1 MGTIAVDAM
10 GGDDGP
16 ETMVAGAARASLD
29 TPANIILVGD
39 RGQIES
45 LLEKNTHDQRR
56 IQVVH
61 SDSVIPMDAKPR
73 AALIELP
80 EASLPMAASLVGKD
94 GPADALV
101 SAGNTGAVVLASANA
116 FSRIDGI
123 KRTALAAV
131 VPTKRNRGPHSDP
144 FSLVLDVGATIRVS
158 AQDLVCFAAMGAAYA
173 SIISKNENPR
183 VALLSN
189 GAEANKGTPE
199 IVEAHEILLAQTMI
213 NFIGNVEGIDLPKGV
228 ADVVVCDGFT
238 GNVVLKMLEGVS
250 EAVMDLA
257 KYAYRSRL
265 TWKLAFLLLAN
276 GIRRVKKI
284 TDWQQYGGAPILG
297 FDQLCI
303 KAHGRSSPRAIR
315 NAIRVAEKCVSQDLA
330 NVIKNQLDTSN

>member
-1 MGTIAVDAM
+1 MVTIAIDAM

-16 ETMVAGAARASLD
+16 STMVRGAALATLNTRSNL
-29 TPANIILVGD
+29 ILVGD
-39 RGQIES
+39 RKQIEVV
-45 LLEKNTHDQRR
+45 LQDCEHDERR
-56 IQVVH
+56 IQIVH
-61 SDSVIPMDAKPR
+61 TDSAIPMDCKPR
-73 AALIELP
+73 IALRDFP
-80 EASLPMAASLVGKD
+80 DASLPMAARLVAKESA
-94 GPADALV
+94 ADALV
-101 SAGNTGAVVLASANA
+101 TAGNTGAVVLTCAKV
-116 FSRIDGI
+116 FTRIEGV

-131 VPTKRNRGPHSDP
+131 VPTQRQRGPKSDP
-144 FSLVLDVGATIRVS
+144 FSLILDVGATIRVS
-158 AQDLVCFAAMGAAYA
+158 AQDLVNFAAMGSSYA
-173 SIISKNENPR
+173 SIISQNSAPK

-189 GAEANKGTPE
+189 GSETNKGTPE
-199 IVEAHEILLAQTMI
+199 IVEAHKLLAEQSQM
-213 NFIGNVEGIDLPKGV
+213 NFIGNVEGVDLPKGV

-257 KYAYRSRL
+257 KYAYRRKV
-265 TWKLAFLLLAN
+265 TWKIAFLLLSS
-276 GIRRVKKI
+276 GIKRVKRI

-330 NVIKNQLDTSN
+330 GKIREQNLQ

>member
-1 MGTIAVDAM
+1 M

-16 ETMVAGAARASLD
+16 QVTVAGAAKASLD
-29 TPANIILVGD
+29 THANIILVGD
-39 RGQIES
+39 RDRIEAV
-45 LLEKNTHDQRR
+45 LATNRHDKRH

-61 SDSVIPMDAKPR
+61 TDTEIPMDAKPR
-73 AALIELP
+73 TALTELP
-80 EASLPMAASLVGKD
+80 DASLPMAARFVGQD
-94 GPADALV
+94 GAADALV
-101 SAGNTGAVVLASANA
+101 SSGNTGAVVLASAQA
-116 FSRIDGI
+116 FSRIEGI

-144 FSLVLDVGATIRVS
+144 FSLILDVGATIRVS
-158 AQDLVCFAAMGAAYA
+158 ANDLVNFAAMGSAYA
-173 SIISKNENPR
+173 SIISKNDSPT
-183 VALLSN
+183 VGLLSN
-189 GAEANKGTPE
+189 GSEANKGTPE
-199 IVEAHEILLAQTMI
+199 IVEAHELLLAQNTI
-213 NFIGNVEGIDLPKGV
+213 NFIGNVEGVDLPTGL

-257 KYAYRSRL
+257 KYAYRSRI

-330 NVIKNQLDTSN
+330 DVIKTQLDSSK